1 MFEDDVT
8 VPAGWYPDPMGLP
21 QLRWWNNHAWTELT
35 TEARPPLV
43 VQTATRLAYA
53 DDELPTRRQQREQ
66 RERDEEY
73 ATLATDEGD
82 ARDAAAAHS
91 PLNVTLREIDP
102 PASADAELDDDV
114 DDDDETDGDAGS
126 GPTGSDRTEHAHTED
141 DHTEDDHT
149 EDEDDAVDP
158 GDRASSSHPTP
169 SAHTR
174 PAAGRQTAPLEN
186 VDTIDYDSIDYDSVS
201 YDSGSFDSGN
211 VDSVD
216 GSPLAFTARPSAAG
230 VSESFEALF
239 QPRSAEPVR
248 DDPAAQRERA
258 TPDSRSDGD
267 REAYSDAFGRRGS
280 ASRLPIY
287 TAPVWIIALVPLLL
301 LVFSLLLLLGF
312 GSSLNMWVTP
322 AIWGISYLAVVILAI
337 TDRAALGRAGYEHRA
352 SWAWALLTAPV
363 YLLARSMSLSKVGP
377 LGFAPVLVWAAL
389 GILQIGSVLVVPGLI
404 ISALPNVFATQAEQS
419 IASDASII
427 GVDLAVKCSPSL
439 PVLVGQTF
447 DCAATSG
454 KDHYDLTVVLQR
466 TNGWIDWHVSDWGYL
481 HGAPTT

>member
-35 TEARPPLV
+35 TEAGPPLV

-91 PLNVTLREIDP
+91 PLTVTLREIDP
-102 PASADAELDDDV
+102 PASADADVDRDRDLDLDFDDDPRS
-114 DDDDETDGDAGS
+114 A
-126 GPTGSDRTEHAHTED
+126 PAAF
-141 DHTEDDHT
+141 DHTEDD
-149 EDEDDAVDP
+149 DDAVDP
-158 GDRASSSHPTP
+158 GDRASASLPTP
-169 SAHTR
+169 SAATR
-174 PAAGRQTAPLEN
+174 AASGGPTGPIEN
-186 VDTIDYDSIDYDSVS
+186 VDTIDYDSIDA
-201 YDSGSFDSGN
+201 
-211 VDSVD
+211 
-216 GSPLAFTARPSAAG
+216 SPLDLTPKPSAPG
-230 VSESFEALF
+230 NSESFEALF
-239 QPRSAEPVR
+239 RPRSAEPAR
-248 DDPAAQRERA
+248 EESAAQRERA
-258 TPDSRSDGD
+258 TPDSPLDD
-267 REAYSDAFGRRGS
+267 PREAYGDDRGRS
-280 ASRLPIY
+280 AARLPIY
-287 TAPVWIIALVPLLL
+287 TAPVWIISLVPLLL
-301 LVFSLLLLLGF
+301 LVFSLLLLLGL

-322 AIWGISYLAVVILAI
+322 AIWGTSYLAVVILAI
-337 TDRAALGRAGYEHRA
+337 ADRAALGRAGYEHRA

-389 GILQIGSVLVVPGLI
+389 GILQIESVLVVPGLI
-404 ISALPNVFATQAEQS
+404 ISALPHVFAIQAEQS

-427 GVDLAVKCSPSL
+427 GADITVDCAKNL

-447 DCAATSG
+447 DCVATSG
-454 KDHYDLTVVLQR
+454 KDHYNLTVVLQR

>member
-43 VQTATRLAYA
+43 VQAPTRLAFA

-73 ATLATDEGD
+73 ASLATDENE
-82 ARDAAAAHS
+82 ARDAAAAHA
-91 PLNVTLREIDP
+91 PLTVTLREIDAP
-102 PASADAELDDDV
+102 VPDEVDEENDGVDEPAEVDEEPAVEPADGV
-114 DDDDETDGDAGS
+114 DS
-126 GPTGSDRTEHAHTED
+126 RL
-141 DHTEDDHT
+141 
-149 EDEDDAVDP
+149 VN
-158 GDRASSSHPTP
+158 
-169 SAHTR
+169 
-174 PAAGRQTAPLEN
+174 L
-186 VDTIDYDSIDYDSVS
+186 DTIDYDSVDPDDDAAAFLPRPAFVTPR
-201 YDSGSFDSGN
+201 DVPTTGRGAGSPITVESP
-211 VDSVD
+211 D
-216 GSPLAFTARPSAAG
+216 GSPVETSAATATG
-230 VSESFEALF
+230 TGIAPAVSVPTQTGPFERVPE
-239 QPRSAEPVR
+239 QHS
-248 DDPAAQRERA
+248 PAARM
-258 TPDSRSDGD
+258 
-267 REAYSDAFGRRGS
+267 
-280 ASRLPIY
+280 PIY

-301 LVFSLLLLLGF
+301 LVVSLLLLLGF

-322 AIWGISYLAVVILAI
+322 AIWASSWIVVVILAI
-337 TDRAALGRAGYEHRA
+337 TDHAALGRAGYEHRA
-352 SWAWALLTAPV
+352 SWAWALLTAPI
-363 YLLARSMSLSKVGP
+363 YLIARSMSLAKVGP

-404 ISALPNVFATQAEQS
+404 ISALPHVFATQAEQS

-427 GVDLAVKCSPSL
+427 GAKLSVKCSPEL

-447 DCAATSG
+447 DCLATSG

>member
-1 MFEDDVT
+1 MKPTARGQMFEDDVT

-43 VQTATRLAYA
+43 MQVPTRLAYA
-53 DDELPTRRQQREQ
+53 DEELPTRRQQREQ
-66 RERDEEY
+66 RERDEQQS
-73 ATLATDEGD
+73 ALGTDED
-82 ARDAAAAHS
+82 DVRDGADRRAPAS
-91 PLNVTLREIDP
+91 VTLREIDAP
-102 PASADAELDDDV
+102 VSDSTVEEPAAVGTGDSAVFAPAESSPEPAAADAPIAVAPIQDLV
-114 DDDDETDGDAGS
+114 DDEPVDDEPVDDWAHSDAGAREVFVPRTAF
-126 GPTGSDRTEHAHTED
+126 GATEGSVFGTPVTAESAPE
-141 DHTEDDHT
+141 
-149 EDEDDAVDP
+149 
-158 GDRASSSHPTP
+158 DRAGFDGPES
-169 SAHTR
+169 
-174 PAAGRQTAPLEN
+174 LE
-186 VDTIDYDSIDYDSVS
+186 
-201 YDSGSFDSGN
+201 
-211 VDSVD
+211 
-216 GSPLAFTARPSAAG
+216 ARY
-230 VSESFEALF
+230 
-239 QPRSAEPVR
+239 R
-248 DDPAAQRERA
+248 DD
-258 TPDSRSDGD
+258 
-267 REAYSDAFGRRGS
+267 GRRS

-337 TDRAALGRAGYEHRA
+337 ADRAALGRAGYEHRA

-427 GVDLAVKCSPSL
+427 GADIVVDCAKNL
-439 PVLVGQTF
+439 PVIIGQSFT
-447 DCAATSG
+447 CSATNAKNDPFTIAVS
-454 KDHYDLTVVLQR
+454 LQR
-466 TNGWIDWHVSDWGYL
+466 TNGWIDWHVEDWGIYTL
-481 HGAPTT
+481 SR